1 MRRDFAFAFLLALA
15 ELISG
20 DPIADSA
27 IVILRTARH
36 VALVAAAGGLL
47 AACKFGPVIVGYRT
61 ITVDPAAQRVDWQN
75 PIQAEVDSGGLTRP
89 TLGSYYQIFTGQSGT
104 SVEHF
109 FQRDPATPRVKY
121 SYLDTNMK
129 DHLVY
134 RSVNTRE
141 ILRGPFGTV
150 YSEKTCFFH
159 LPIESWSNELN
170 VHLYA
175 NSVGEPP
182 IMSDEPPGTAP
193 ATLTNVSVIRV
204 LRGGPE
210 FIVAAA
216 MYGADGRA
224 MTLSVEVGRNADWV
238 QASVA
243 RGTGTRFFNHAA
255 LTGDE
260 AAVMTSFG
268 LPETISIEHAL
279 IQRPIGLATPSEGP
293 VDQDA
298 ISLHYAYDRWLRQD
312 EYLAGGEHHTR
323 YLTYVRTPEDIAL
336 DEPCAER
343 FPEREASLS
352 RPFAR

>member
-1 MRRDFAFAFLLALA
+1 VRRDFAFAFLLALA

-61 ITVDPAAQRVDWQN
+61 ITIDPAAQRVDWQN
-75 PIQAEVDSGGLTRP
+75 PIPAQVDSRGLTRP

-170 VHLYA
+170 IHLLREFSRRA
-175 NSVGEPP
+175 
-182 IMSDEPPGTAP
+182 SDRA
-193 ATLTNVSVIRV
+193 R
-204 LRGGPE
+204 R
-210 FIVAAA
+210 AARH
-216 MYGADGRA
+216 RA
-224 MTLSVEVGRNADWV
+224 
-238 QASVA
+238 
-243 RGTGTRFFNHAA
+243 
-255 LTGDE
+255 GD
-260 AAVMTSFG
+260 
-268 LPETISIEHAL
+268 P
-279 IQRPIGLATPSEGP
+279 
-293 VDQDA
+293 D
-298 ISLHYAYDRWLRQD
+298 
-312 EYLAGGEHHTR
+312 
-323 YLTYVRTPEDIAL
+323 
-336 DEPCAER
+336 
-343 FPEREASLS
+343 ERERDPGPAR
-352 RPFAR
+352 RPGVHRRGRDVWSGWACDDAVG